1 MAPFAG
7 WGSAFRI
14 RYEAKWLRADV
25 LSGLSIAAV
34 GLPSAIAYPAIAGL
48 PPQVGLHSSMV
59 PLLGYA
65 LFGSSR
71 HLIVGPDAGTT
82 IVLAGVLASFAPTQ
96 GSNAATVA
104 AAIAAT
110 VGLLCFL
117 ASLLRLGVVANF
129 LSRPILIGFISGISV
144 SILVG
149 QIGRFTGVKVAS
161 DGLVGPILEIA
172 RRASEIHWPTLLLA
186 GSLLVLLRV
195 LAARLPA
202 LPGPLVAIA
211 LATALSMLFDLP
223 GHGIAVIGRIP
234 SELPEFSLPIRT
246 GVPLDELVLGAGAV
260 LLVSFGSGIVTAR
273 SFAARAKEQ
282 IDANREL
289 VGFGA
294 ANIAA
299 GLFGGF
305 PITASNSR
313 TAVNLSMGGK
323 TQLAGV
329 VAAVSLMLAVLFLD
343 KPLSFVPNAA
353 LGAVLASAALSLIDV
368 EAFRTLWRT
377 SRAEFLFAV
386 VGMVGAIGLGVLQGV
401 VVAVA
406 ATLVYLLYRGLAPRD
421 AVLGRI
427 AGREGVLRC
436 SHKVAKPIP
445 GMTLW
450 LFQGS
455 LLFVNAE
462 HVKERLE
469 SLVAPMPAGSWFI
482 LDATAIADIDSTA
495 AAMLDDM
502 LSLFAAKGVC
512 FGIAELNSDP
522 MGLLERSGVLDRSAG
537 TWYSMTSRTPR
548 PPSSTVSEEAEAG
561 AREPWQLADTPR
573 LRDATRLPPARLL
586 FSRSTERFDGTKQPG
601 ARRQNDG

>member
-48 PPQVGLHSSMV
+48 PPQVGLYSSMV

-82 IVLAGVLASFAPTQ
+82 IVLAGVLASFAPAQ

-305 PITASNSR
+305 PITASDSR

-406 ATLVYLLYRGLAPRD
+406 ATLVYLLHRGLAPRD

-427 AGREGVLRC
+427 AGREGFYKLHR
-436 SHKVAKPIP
+436 HKDAKPIP

-455 LLFVNAE
+455 LLFFNAE

-502 LSLFAAKGVC
+502 LSLFAAKRVC

-522 MGLLERSGVLDRSAG
+522 MGLLERSGVLDRIG
-537 TWYSMTSRTPR
+537 RDM
-548 PPSSTVSEEAEAG
+548 VFDDLE
-561 AREPWQLADTPR
+561 
-573 LRDATRLPPARLL
+573 DATTAFEHRQR
-586 FSRSTERFDGTKQPG
+586 RS
-601 ARRQNDG
+601 